1 METRAGPLLQETAT
15 RARRQFCGRR
25 VEGSSRPGD
34 DTGPT
39 PAIGVG
45 LSACEGDAVRGD
57 VATSNR
63 RGVVVLPGGSKGD
76 DSASDGAGRH
86 GVYDAQHRGDG
97 PRERSSGTSHDQRRG
112 VRTRATRT
120 TAVRRISGLR
130 GRSSGTGGA
139 TRHRPRRGLR
149 VGPPRPA
156 AIYPGGAR
164 LLRSGLEVG

>member
-1 METRAGPLLQETAT
+1 METRAGPLLHETAT
-15 RARRQFCGRR
+15 RARRRQFCGRR

-76 DSASDGAGRH
+76 DSASDGAGRD
-86 GVYDAQHRGDG
+86 GVYDAQHRADG
-97 PRERSSGTSHDQRRG
+97 PRERSSGTSHDRNSLNQNVLLSPESVELQNDCQSIACCECRRPCF
-112 VRTRATRT
+112 RT
-120 TAVRRISGLR
+120 
-130 GRSSGTGGA
+130 
-139 TRHRPRRGLR
+139 
-149 VGPPRPA
+149 
-156 AIYPGGAR
+156 
-164 LLRSGLEVG
+164 